1 MPVVMEEKDPTPV
14 PQELPSDA
22 GDSRGEEA
30 ALDDSSSYIPLQRV
44 VVTMQYSRQNNA
56 MVLMEGWMVHYTNR
70 NPVVRGV
77 GWESPL
83 NLNLVAILVMDI
95 VFHVQSVIVVLLH
108 LFCHTAQ
115 EAGTTGSWT
124 QSVSQCIQTTQ
135 QCTST
140 RCVGWTQFTGKES
153 QSGMFGWLRV
163 AVR

>member
-44 VVTMQYSRQNNA
+44 VVTMQYSKQNNA

-95 VFHVQSVIVVLLH
+95 VFHVQSAIVVLLH

-115 EAGTTGSWT
+115 EVLLEAGHKVSHNVYKQHNNARPPGVLGGLSSLGKKASRGCLAGS
-124 QSVSQCIQTTQ
+124 
-135 QCTST
+135 
-140 RCVGWTQFTGKES
+140 E
-153 QSGMFGWLRV
+153 
-163 AVR
+163 

>member
-44 VVTMQYSRQNNA
+44 VVTMQYSKQNNA

-70 NPVVRGV
+70 NPVVRGGGV
-77 GWESPL
+77 GKSLESKFSSHSCDGHCVPCTVC
-83 NLNLVAILVMDI
+83 NCGPPS
-95 VFHVQSVIVVLLH
+95 FVLPH
-108 LFCHTAQ
+108 SARS
-115 EAGTTGSWT
+115 TTGSWT

-153 QSGMFGWLRV
+153 QSGMVGWLRV